1 MMVDAIP
8 SHHVPFVLPFFS
20 LQIEMH
26 ARVGEIII
34 IAHLIMTEMWL
45 LHIMILPYFPD
56 PLEH

>member
-8 SHHVPFVLPFFS
+8 SSHHVPFFS

-26 ARVGEIII
+26 ARGVGEIII

-45 LHIMILPYFPD
+45 LHIMILPSLLPD